1 MQPIFIAQVLAQVG
15 TAQGF
20 GELTGVLFSTIGVT
34 LGEFICN
41 AVGEFMVQNANR
53 GLIRHLRNRLFLGTM
68 AQTFVK
74 LEKID
79 RGELQNRIMM
89 DTTCVG
95 ARSLFFNPLS
105 LSLLSLSVSVSQL
118 AASMSDLYSFAS
130 VTLCLNLVLTA
141 GPLLASPPAC
151 SAPYPPV

>member
-1 MQPIFIAQVLAQVG
+1 VQPIFIAQVLAQVS

-89 DTTCVG
+89 DTTCVVV
-95 ARSLFFNPLS
+95 LF
-105 LSLLSLSVSVSQL
+105 VSVS
-118 AASMSDLYSFAS
+118 
-130 VTLCLNLVLTA
+130 LCL
-141 GPLLASPPAC
+141 
-151 SAPYPPV
+151 YPMHVFGSLFISVAVS